1 MGVPAVVLGDRVTGT
16 CPGHLV
22 PGPAGA
28 PRPAGPLPFSAP
40 LTLQLVPTVLIASK
54 PAAVVGSQ
62 GLNTPPHAG
71 LHGAD
76 PFMAPPTQIG
86 RVVMGST
93 TVMLGGKPAAKTGS
107 NCQLCS
113 TPGTVTGSATTV
125 LIGG

>member
-1 MGVPAVVLGDRVTGT
+1 
-16 CPGHLV
+16 
-22 PGPAGA
+22 
-28 PRPAGPLPFSAP
+28 
-40 LTLQLVPTVLIASK
+40 VPTVLIASK